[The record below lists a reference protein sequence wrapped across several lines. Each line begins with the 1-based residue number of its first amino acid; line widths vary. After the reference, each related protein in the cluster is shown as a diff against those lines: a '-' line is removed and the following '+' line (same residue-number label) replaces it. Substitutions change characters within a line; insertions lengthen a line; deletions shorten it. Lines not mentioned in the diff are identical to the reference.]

1 MKRTT
6 PALRLLLG
14 LAVPLAPSA
23 AHADAA
29 ACQPMI
35 SALARLAQM
44 PSHQFMSLNMAG
56 TGPKQSEVVITGST
70 MWLQVGGRWQ
80 SIPYDAQQKIAKL
93 KRKMTESSAA
103 GKVSCA
109 RVRDEAIGGEAA
121 TLYTMR
127 DDTVAGVVN
136 SQVWISTTRGLPLR
150 QVIDIPEVKSHMESR
165 IDYNNVQAPA
175 AH

>member
-14 LAVPLAPSA
+14 LAVPLSPSA

-29 ACQPMI
+29 ACQPVI
-35 SALARLAQM
+35 SALARLAQT
-44 PSHQFMSLNMAG
+44 PSHQFMSRNMAG
-56 TGPKQSEVVITGST
+56 TGTSQSEVVITGNT
-70 MWLQVGGRWQ
+70 MWLLVGGRWQ
-80 SIPYDAQQKIAKL
+80 SMSYDAQKKIAEM
-93 KRKMTESSAA
+93 KRKMAESSAA

-109 RVRDEAIGGEAA
+109 RVRDEAVGGEAA

-127 DDTVAGVVN
+127 DDTSAGVVN
-136 SQVWISTTRGLPLR
+136 SQLWISTTRGLPVR
-150 QVIDIPEVKSHMESR
+150 QVIDIPEVKSHIESR
-165 IDYNNVQAPA
+165 IDYTNVQAPA